1 MSEYLEATIDDV
13 ITTTKKNLKR
23 CDTKMIM
30 KAYEFAK
37 EKHGDQKRRSGEPYI
52 IHPIQVAYTLAT
64 LEMDESTICAA
75 LLHDILED
83 TDTKKDDLA
92 KLFTP
97 EIAEMVD
104 GVTKLSKLSYTT
116 IEEQQV
122 ENYRKMFLAMG
133 KDIRVILIKLAD
145 RLHNMRTLKY
155 LTRDRQIANA
165 KETMDLYAPLANR
178 LGVYSLKWELEDL
191 SFKYL
196 YPEDYRE
203 IVEGI
208 AKKREE
214 RLKFIDLIMEQIKKE
229 LKVQKIDAEIT
240 GRAKHLY
247 SIYRKMKR
255 DNITLDQVYDLFAL
269 RIIVNSVKDCYAAL
283 GVVHDLYNPMPGRF
297 KDYIAVPKPNMYQ
310 SLHTTLIG
318 PKGTPFEVQIRTWDM
333 HRVAEFGIAA
343 HWAYKESSFAKGK
356 KANVKVE
363 EDKLAWIRETLEWQ
377 KDMQDPEDFM
387 QTLRKELF
395 EDEVY
400 VFTPKGAIKVLPKGA
415 TSIDFAYQIHA
426 EIGHHMVGCK
436 INSKMMPIITPLKS
450 GDIVEI
456 ITSDQSKGPSR
467 DWLKFVKSSGA
478 KNKILSWFKKNQREE
493 NIIKGKDLVEKE
505 LKKIGMKHDELFK
518 PEFVQAAINRYKFN
532 SIDDMYASIGFGS
545 ITAGRVIA
553 RILEEYRKVHHED
566 NIEQTL
572 EELSKE
578 KTHKEKPSQ
587 NGVVV
592 KGIDNCLVKLSKC
605 CNPVPGDEIVGYI
618 TKGRG
623 VSVHRAD
630 CANVKNLLTEENRM
644 IDVYWVNNAKTT
656 YNVDIEIYANDRSNL
671 LTDILTEINTSKCKL
686 IAVSSKSTKEKIAVT
701 ELTLEVENIEQLNKI
716 LKDLRKIDS
725 IYEVKRKK
733 Q

>member
-37 EKHGDQKRRSGEPYI
+37 EKHGDQKRMSGEPYI

-532 SIDDMYASIGFGS
+532 SIDDMHASIGFGS